1 MERISFYKTIKKVR
15 WSIGD
20 MDDRR
25 VKDSFVYDIY
35 ILPMLRFVNQG
46 PYEHLIQ
53 FKWIIWGINIK
64 LK

>member
-1 MERISFYKTIKKVR
+1 MKRLSFYKTIKKVR
-15 WSIGD
+15 WSIGN
-20 MDDRR
+20 MEDRR

-46 PYEHLIQ
+46 PDDQLIQ
-53 FKWIIWGINIK
+53 FRWIIWGINIK